1 MGSEACG
8 RSCPA
13 PGGSGR
19 AGSAKQ
25 QLNHLFIALFFRFLL
40 YVALAYIRPVGC
52 SVSSWD
58 GRAQRWGCAA
68 QEGRGGWVQ
77 QALIALPGAGALLP
91 CVRVALRAHRCL
103 RGAQSLAVAVLPSV
117 CFAAGTAMV
126 QPAGLQCR
134 YMAGAPLLGCFIRC
148 ASLRVQQASW
158 SAHALGIICSLKCL
172 LPCSCRV
179 MLFTSRLSDELR
191 YAGSQLQACSSAVC
205 GQ

>member
-52 SVSSWD
+52 SVSSRD

-68 QEGRGGWVQ
+68 QEGRGGWGQ

-134 YMAGAPLLGCFIRC
+134 NMAGAPLLGCEFYPVC
-148 ASLRVQQASW
+148 QFKSTAGKLV
-158 SAHALGIICSLKCL
+158 CSCSGNNL
-172 LPCSCRV
+172 LPE
-179 MLFTSRLSDELR
+179 MLAALF
-191 YAGSQLQACSSAVC
+191 LQGDAFHIPSER
-205 GQ
+205 